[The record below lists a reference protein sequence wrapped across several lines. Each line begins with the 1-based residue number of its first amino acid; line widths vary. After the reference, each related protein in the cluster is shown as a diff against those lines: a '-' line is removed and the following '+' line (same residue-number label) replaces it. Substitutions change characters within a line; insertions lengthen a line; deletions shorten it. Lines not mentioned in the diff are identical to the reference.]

1 MPDRKQNQK
10 SAVSAIRS
18 FLQTNIGRWNVVPK
32 SVQTESV
39 QDTKVYNLTLEKHNA
54 YYANSILVFNCLT
67 FALPPS
73 AYKKEEKETKEVIKG
88 LAQSFNQ
95 KMLAMQ
101 KSRK

>member
-1 MPDRKQNQK
+1 MEKKEDMKKRGVRSPD
-10 SAVSAIRS
+10 
-18 FLQTNIGRWNVVPK
+18 
-32 SVQTESV
+32 ES
-39 QDTKVYNLTLEKHNA
+39 DSL
-54 YYANSILVFNCLT
+54 CLT